1 MSTLTTIVTAPTNE
15 FITIV
20 NELGYQEFVSS
31 IDSQTGLPVTI
42 PNPESQQAFFE
53 RYVKELIVNDFTRVK
68 IRAIDNAIRDER
80 TAEKE
85 ALKTAIASA
94 VSVTFTP

>member
-1 MSTLTTIVTAPTNE
+1 MSTLNVAVTAPLQE

-20 NELGYQEFVSS
+20 DELGYQTMVARPNAE
-31 IDSQTGLPVTI
+31 TGLVEVV
-42 PNPESQQAFFE
+42 PNPENQQTFLQN
-53 RYVKELIVNDFTRVK
+53 YVKKLIVDDFTKVK
-68 IRAIDNAIRDER
+68 IKAIDNAIRDER

-85 ALKTAIASA
+85 ALKTAIANA